1 MKSFENDEYSFYAGR
16 LSEEEISRKEE
27 DQSLYEF
34 GGDLFK
40 NEVNF
45 SAFGDDCALR
55 GNGTLIDDPK
65 VYLRVN
71 MDENKDFIH
80 DAKNNKT
87 SLVEDPHS
95 VVMCHVR
102 VISDRRK
109 YIDKDGKQRIYKQ
122 YGYVP
127 ILANSV
133 TAKKD
138 LIRFAEGDHIEFR
151 GAFISKQLKDENGKL
166 TNNTTFYCLL
176 RQFNGYPVKIMQ
188 RRLEKAL
195 GKTKAK
201 QSYHKNNSSYQKNET
216 KNDYQPKVHSKNAQA
231 YYNREPQNDYQ
242 TQFKNNYSDKQ
253 FEASEPQT
261 RTSSTQPMNTSSKV
275 NDSVN
280 QKKTEPNE
288 KEEVKTKTSSQQP
301 STGNE
306 YSNVSSNTRETN
318 EVKHEKTIKEPV
330 NRTSSRQAENQSSS
344 MNGNS
349 ATATSPNTNA
359 QSQTKDDDSS
369 NDDSMKFACESPY
382 FNAGRDRASLVAFL
396 VPISALLPFS
406 FILINEKR

>member
-1 MKSFENDEYSFYAGR
+1 MLKGENIMKSFENDEYKFYAGR

-65 VYLRVN
+65 VYLKVN
-71 MDENKDFIH
+71 MDENKDFIR
-80 DAKNNKT
+80 DAKNNKM
-87 SLVEDPHS
+87 SLVENLHS

-109 YIDKDGKQRIYKQ
+109 YVDKDGKQRIYKQ

-176 RQFNGYPVKIMQ
+176 RQFNGYPVKLMQ
-188 RRLEKAL
+188 RRLAKAL

-201 QSYHKNNSSYQKNET
+201 QSYYENNSNYQKNES
-216 KNDYQPKVHSKNAQA
+216 KNDYQPKVRSKNAQA
-231 YYNREPQNDYQ
+231 YYNSEPKNDYQ
-242 TQFKNNYSDKQ
+242 TPSQNNYSDKK
-253 FEASEPQT
+253 FEANEAQT
-261 RTSSTQPMNTSSKV
+261 RTSSSQPMNTSSKV

-288 KEEVKTKTSSQQP
+288 KEEVKTKTSSQQS

-330 NRTSSRQAENQSSS
+330 NRTSTRQAENQSSS

-349 ATATSPNTNA
+349 TTATSPNTNA

-369 NDDSMKFACESPY
+369 NDDSMS
-382 FNAGRDRASLVAFL
+382 FNFN
-396 VPISALLPFS
+396 F
-406 FILINEKR
+406 